1 MLCIKPRQIATLLT
15 AATLLGG
22 TYSATS
28 AAVRIEGQV
37 QAGGGALAGS
47 TVSLYSASVDAPTR
61 LAQVQ
66 TDADGH
72 FVLANDQTPGG
83 EQILYLIASGGVP
96 AVNKAG
102 GNNPAIEL
110 LTVVGNQPPA
120 KVIINEMTSVASAFT
135 AARFIHGE
143 SISGN
148 PLGLRIAA
156 MNVPNLVNLQ
166 SGSWGAVIVDGLNL
180 TRSTTL
186 SNLNTL
192 ASLVTYASTSA
203 SSDWRSRFF
212 RAATPTGGTT
222 PSNTLSAIAGIARES
237 WAHPK
242 ELFGL
247 FEEAYPQAKEGLPN
261 AAPFAP
267 YLLYAPNDF
276 ALILRFS
283 GGGLYAPGRLMF
295 DADSNLWSGANWMPG
310 SQSNSVKNIG
320 GGTAKFGPD
329 GSVLSPPVT
338 GFMGAGINGVGW
350 GTAVT
355 RENVWISSFNGRIL
369 VMDLQGHPV
378 ASEQDFPFRE
388 KLSGLMGIGVAANG
402 DVWIAD
408 AEGGQLLFFPGGR
421 VKEGRIVKVAGLA
434 GPFDV
439 VIDDQN
445 RVWVSN
451 SRSDTVVRFPANDP
465 TKVETFRVGV
475 GPRALALDSKNNVWV
490 VSFLSPDFP
499 GLKPLPPNASIM
511 QEFAAFNAIV
521 SSLQSGRVKAT
532 GFVSMILSDGSQQPQ
547 AGGGYSGDGAISIPW
562 GINLDG
568 NDDVWTTNGWTHG
581 IVYMAGDNTKGHSA
595 DTKTGNVLHLFASG
609 AFESF
614 TDVSID
620 AAGNAWCANNWNDL
634 PIATGMTQ
642 DPARSTWGGGTG
654 INVIYGV
661 AEPVQPPRMGK
672 VRPF

>member
-1 MLCIKPRQIATLLT
+1 MLRIKQRQIATTLLT
-15 AATLLGG
+15 AAILLSG

-47 TVSLYSASVDAPTR
+47 TVTLYAAGADAPTR
-61 LAQVQ
+61 LAEVQ

-72 FVLANDQTPGG
+72 FVLATDQTPGG
-83 EQILYLIASGGVP
+83 EPIFYLVARGGVP

-120 KVIINEMTSVASAFT
+120 KVTINEMTTVASAFT
-135 AARFIHGE
+135 AARFIQGE

-156 MNVPNLVNLQ
+156 MNVPNLVNPQ
-166 SGSWGAVIVDGLNL
+166 SGGWGAVIVDGLNL

-186 SNLNTL
+186 ANFDTL
-192 ASLVTYASTSA
+192 ASLIAYASTSA
-203 SSDWRSRFF
+203 SGDWRSRFF

-242 ELFGL
+242 DLFALFG
-247 FEEAYPQAKEGLPN
+247 EAYPQAKDGLPN

-267 YLLYAPNDF
+267 YLQYEPNDF
-276 ALILRFS
+276 ALVLRFS

-295 DADSNLWSGANWMPG
+295 DTDSNLWSGVNWMPG

-320 GGTAKFGPD
+320 GGVAKFGPD
-329 GSVLSPPVT
+329 GSALSPPVT
-338 GFMGAGINGVGW
+338 GFMGAGINEIGW

-355 RENVWISSFNGRIL
+355 RENVWVSSFNGKIL
-369 VMDLQGHPV
+369 VMDLQGRPV

-408 AEGGQLLFFPGGR
+408 SEGGQLLFFPGGR

-511 QEFAAFNAIV
+511 QEFAAF
-521 SSLQSGRVKAT
+521 K
-532 GFVSMILSDGSQQPQ
+532 
-547 AGGGYSGDGAISIPW
+547 AISR
-562 GINLDG
+562 
-568 NDDVWTTNGWTHG
+568 
-581 IVYMAGDNTKGHSA
+581 
-595 DTKTGNVLHLFASG
+595 ASNQG
-609 AFESF
+609 A
-614 TDVSID
+614 
-620 AAGNAWCANNWNDL
+620 
-634 PIATGMTQ
+634 
-642 DPARSTWGGGTG
+642 
-654 INVIYGV
+654 
-661 AEPVQPPRMGK
+661 
-672 VRPF
+672 